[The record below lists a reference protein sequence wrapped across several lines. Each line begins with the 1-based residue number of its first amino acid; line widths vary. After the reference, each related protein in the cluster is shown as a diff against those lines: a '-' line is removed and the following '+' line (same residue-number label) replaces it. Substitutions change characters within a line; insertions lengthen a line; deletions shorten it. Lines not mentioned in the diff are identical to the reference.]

1 MGISVYLKE
10 LENTLHVQ
18 KKLLGCL
25 EAKVGFNESKL
36 SSLLL
41 DGEQKNEAE
50 IVIIK
55 TNAEIE
61 TLKKTIAEKEK
72 YFHNYAKHFEK
83 DLNDAD
89 ANWDDVIKKARA
101 EVQKKP
107 MIQPY
112 LDAVDNVELDVLNDL
127 DKKVFIFKRVKALL
141 NG

>member
-1 MGISVYLKE
+1 M
-10 LENTLHVQ
+10 
-18 KKLLGCL
+18 
-25 EAKVGFNESKL
+25 
-36 SSLLL
+36 
-41 DGEQKNEAE
+41 
-50 IVIIK
+50 
-55 TNAEIE
+55 
-61 TLKKTIAEKEK
+61 
-72 YFHNYAKHFEK
+72 
-83 DLNDAD
+83 NDAD